1 MDKTTIKVW
10 KSKSIL
16 YIPSQDTTDD
26 DIRPRRLGNDGS
38 VAAFVTD
45 VYEPMT
51 VNLQAF
57 SEDGGHEPV
66 SKTAVPHFTTRS
78 DSNGSFWCN
87 ACEYQAILQSLS
99 TPKIQNVSTETMGG
113 N

>member
-1 MDKTTIKVW
+1 MDTTTIKVW

-16 YIPSQDTTDD
+16 YIPSSDTTDD

-45 VYEPMT
+45 VYEPLT

-57 SEDGGHEPV
+57 SADGGHAPV
-66 SKTAVPHFTTRS
+66 TKTGVPHFSTRTDPS
-78 DSNGSFWCN
+78 GSFWCN
-87 ACEYQAILQSLS
+87 AHEYQAILQSLS
-99 TPKIQNVSTETMGG
+99 VPKSQNVSTETMGG